1 MSKSDDLH
9 HYRDKE
15 KTETGE
21 YNTRRVFYKIGQ
33 LNQHRNTGNVI
44 YYTIGQL
51 KPTQEYGQCDDRI
64 GQSTNIGIIRAM

>member
-1 MSKSDDLH
+1 MISII
-9 HYRDKE
+9 
-15 KTETGE
+15 TETRKNKSKQNKRE

-44 YYTIGQL
+44 YYRIGQL

>member
-9 HYRDKE
+9 HYRDKKKA
-15 KTETGE
+15 KTRESII
-21 YNTRRVFYKIGQ
+21 RAVFYKIGQ

-44 YYTIGQL
+44 YYRTGQL

>member
-1 MSKSDDLH
+1 MISII
-9 HYRDKE
+9 
-15 KTETGE
+15 TETRKKTK
-21 YNTRRVFYKIGQ
+21 TRESIIRAECFIKIGQ

-44 YYTIGQL
+44 YYRIGQL